1 MTAAPHTARLAG
13 EPIRYATATSWLGH
27 TLLAQ
32 SAQGICALFMGDD
45 PEALAAD
52 LGRRFPR
59 ALLIGSNAECL
70 QRIAP
75 LLGSLDASGVTAG
88 LPLDLC
94 GTAFQQNVWRALL
107 EIPAGSTATYTDIAR
122 RIDAPRAVRAVA
134 QACGANPVAVVVPC
148 HRVIGRDGALSG
160 YRWGVDRKRALLER
174 EAAAARLT
182 PAT

>member
-1 MTAAPHTARLAG
+1 MTATPHTAWLAG
-13 EPIRYATATSWLGH
+13 EPIRYAIATSWLGP

-32 SAQGICALFMGDD
+32 SAQGICALFMGDV

-52 LGRRFPR
+52 LRRRFPR
-59 ALLIGSNAECL
+59 AVLIGSDADCL

-75 LLGSLDASGVTAG
+75 LLGSLNVGGMTAG
-88 LPLDLC
+88 LPLNLC

-107 EIPAGSTATYTDIAR
+107 EIPAGGTASYTDIAR

-148 HRVIGRDGALSG
+148 HRVVCRDGALSG
-160 YRWGVDRKRALLER
+160 YRWGVNRKRALLER

-182 PAT
+182 SAT